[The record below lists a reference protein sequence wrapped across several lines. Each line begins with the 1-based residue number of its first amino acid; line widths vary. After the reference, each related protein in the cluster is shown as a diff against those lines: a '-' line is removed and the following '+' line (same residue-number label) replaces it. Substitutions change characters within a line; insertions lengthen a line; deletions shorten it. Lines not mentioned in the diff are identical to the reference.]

1 MIHDLDLVL
10 ARSSRRR
17 SGRWRRSGV
26 SVFGG
31 HEDVANARIEF
42 EDGCVA
48 NLTASRVSFQAVRKM
63 RLWGAE
69 GYASLDFAAKA
80 GDARSAPR
88 TASAAASSTWTGS
101 T

>member
-1 MIHDLDLVL
+1 
-10 ARSSRRR
+10 
-17 SGRWRRSGV
+17 V

-31 HEDVANARIEF
+31 HEDIANARIEF

-48 NLTASRVSFQAVRKM
+48 NLTASRVSLQAVRKM

-69 GYASLDFAAKA
+69 GYASLDF
-80 GDARSAPR
+80 GSRSGTLIRPR
-88 TASAAASSTWTGS
+88 TASAAARSIWTGS